1 MPADQ
6 AHRDRWRRYWDK
18 HSASYDKEMRF
29 FDRVLFGDSRPWVCS
44 QAIGDTLEVAIG
56 TGLNLPLYPPGIRLT
71 GIDYSPAMLAVA
83 KQRAHE
89 LGRDV
94 DLREADAHA
103 LPFPDASFDTVVCT
117 FSLCAIPDEHRAI
130 GEMNRVLRPGGLLL
144 LADHIAAAA
153 WPARAVLR
161 LLEIVT
167 VPLQGEHFLRRPLH
181 QIQAQGLTVER
192 RERFKLGLTERL
204 AARKPAR
211 PQPDHEETSATGSR
225 LQEPLP
231 QRSPRQRRRPAPA
244 HPPVRDQRP
253 DRHPLLRRVRPAGI
267 RRAAGAGG
275 RRWVRGQDRVH
286 LR

>member
-6 AHRDRWRRYWDK
+6 AHRDRWRRYWDR
-18 HSASYDKEMRF
+18 HSASYDK
-29 FDRVLFGDSRPWVCS
+29 
-44 QAIGDTLEVAIG
+44 Q
-56 TGLNLPLYPPGIRLT
+56 
-71 GIDYSPAMLAVA
+71 MLAIA

-130 GEMNRVLRPGGLLL
+130 KEMNRLLRPGGLLL
-144 LADHIAAAA
+144 LADHIAAAV
-153 WPARAVLR
+153 WPARAVQR

-181 QIQAQGLTVER
+181 QVQAQGLTVER